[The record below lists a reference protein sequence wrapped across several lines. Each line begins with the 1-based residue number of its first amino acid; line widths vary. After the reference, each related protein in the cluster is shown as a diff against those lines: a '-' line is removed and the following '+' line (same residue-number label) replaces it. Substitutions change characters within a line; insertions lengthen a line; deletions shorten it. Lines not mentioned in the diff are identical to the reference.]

1 MILRPE
7 KPEDIEVIHDLTQ
20 RAFAQ
25 MSYSDG
31 SEGAILNRLRADGD
45 LTLSFVAE
53 RDGLI
58 VGHIAFSPVLVGKQ
72 LGWFGLGPVSV
83 EPSRQRQGIARA
95 MVEKGLSE
103 LRLKG
108 AEGCVLIGD
117 PKLYQLAFGVLP
129 FESHELHHFD
139 WHISKGEL
147 AIRFESKTLI
157 KLGVTDQHAAFSA
170 L

>member
-7 KPEDIEVIHDLTQ
+7 TPDDIEVIHDLTQ

-117 PKLYQLAFGVLP
+117 PKLYQRLGFKSNGKLTFGDVPVEVVQFMGFKRQNPEGQLTYAPAFGP
-129 FESHELHHFD
+129 D
-139 WHISKGEL
+139 P
-147 AIRFESKTLI
+147 
-157 KLGVTDQHAAFSA
+157 
-170 L
+170 

>member
-72 LGWFGLGPVSV
+72 MGWFGLGPVSV

-103 LRLKG
+103 LRLNG

-117 PKLYQLAFGVLP
+117 PKLYQRLGFKSNGKLTFGDVPVEVVQFMGFNGQNPEGQLTYAPAFGP
-129 FESHELHHFD
+129 D
-139 WHISKGEL
+139 P
-147 AIRFESKTLI
+147 
-157 KLGVTDQHAAFSA
+157 
-170 L
+170 